1 MIEFSYNS
9 TMEWLKNQ
17 GEEQKC
23 TLVALAQKHMHLVI
37 EQSRNN
43 AKQLLEKKMVHR
55 AKLIEKGREKQKIVA
70 AIEDLKTDILITTIE
85 GLQKREAAIVTLSL
99 PEKFKGAELKV
110 LIKRQIQLHTKIY
123 KQKGI

>member
-1 MIEFSYNS
+1 
-9 TMEWLKNQ
+9 
-17 GEEQKC
+17 
-23 TLVALAQKHMHLVI
+23 
-37 EQSRNN
+37 
-43 AKQLLEKKMVHR
+43 MVHR
-55 AKLIEKGREKQKIVA
+55 TKLIKKGREKQKIVA

-123 KQKGI
+123 KQKGV